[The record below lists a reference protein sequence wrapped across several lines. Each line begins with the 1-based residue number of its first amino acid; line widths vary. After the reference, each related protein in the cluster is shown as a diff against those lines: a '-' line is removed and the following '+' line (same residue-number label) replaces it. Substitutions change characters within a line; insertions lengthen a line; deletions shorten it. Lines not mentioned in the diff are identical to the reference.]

1 MEYNLNKSKGGII
14 LTEALSLGFIQKL
27 LKSKADDN
35 REIEKELKKLYAE
48 RSKVREELE
57 ISMNNYNHVT
67 EEGLMDF
74 YIYQIRSQQVL
85 EQYLIRE
92 IRRIEKEKTA

>member
-1 MEYNLNKSKGGII
+1 M
-14 LTEALSLGFIQKL
+14 TEALNLGFLQKF
-27 LKSKADDN
+27 LKSKTEDDK
-35 REIEKELKKLYAE
+35 EFQKELKRLYAE

-57 ISMNNYNHVT
+57 IAMNNYNHVT

-92 IRRIEKEKTA
+92 IRRLEKQRTA